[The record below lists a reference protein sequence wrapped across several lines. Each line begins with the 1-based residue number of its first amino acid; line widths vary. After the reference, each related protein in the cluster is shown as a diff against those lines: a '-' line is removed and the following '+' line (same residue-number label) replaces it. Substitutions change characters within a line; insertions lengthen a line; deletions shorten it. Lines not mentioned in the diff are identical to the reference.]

1 MADVSTLIALHEDRP
16 TTPILIVA
24 NAPASSKCPAFDVS
38 TNDTTRTI
46 SVGIVYEANDG
57 MVSPP

>member
-38 TNDTTRTI
+38 TNDTTRAI